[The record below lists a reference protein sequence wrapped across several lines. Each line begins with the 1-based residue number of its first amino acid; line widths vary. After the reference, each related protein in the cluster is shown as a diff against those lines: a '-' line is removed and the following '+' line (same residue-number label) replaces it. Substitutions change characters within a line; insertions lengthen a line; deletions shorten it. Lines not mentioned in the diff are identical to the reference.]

1 MSDAASCRSAR
12 RLGVSEGIRLA
23 EESNGQGFRV
33 TAVASAGSASGAA
46 PMAGTGPEQQATGQ
60 DQAAVEQPARP
71 SQQVAPEQLAAAQQI
86 GGPPVAITNS
96 IGMQFVLIP
105 PGEFVMGSP
114 ATGSAT
120 NIPELQHLVRM
131 TKPFHLGVHEV
142 TQGQYER
149 VMQVNP
155 GEFKDPQNPVDQVSW
170 LDAVGF
176 CDSLSALAEEQA
188 AGRRYRLPTEAEW
201 EYACR
206 AWSTSRYSF
215 GESDSLLGDYAW
227 HVENAG
233 LSPHAVGQKLAN
245 AWGLFD
251 MHGNVWEWCADWY
264 GPDYYAHSPQD
275 DPTGPEGGTHRVCR
289 GGGAGSPPVICRSAS
304 RSGTSGLNYNTG
316 FRVAAALAVENLW
329 RTSRTADGKFS
340 VRAKFVKLDGE
351 TVTLEKT
358 NGNTVD
364 VKLDV
369 LCAEDQDYM
378 KQVRDSSK

>member
-1 MSDAASCRSAR
+1 MNKSTLRFMVAA
-12 RLGVSEGIRLA
+12 LGVLSGGY
-23 EESNGQGFRV
+23 S
-33 TAVASAGSASGAA
+33 VAGATE
-46 PMAGTGPEQQATGQ
+46 PMACASPEPQLPARQLTPPPLPVSPEQQA
-60 DQAAVEQPARP
+60 AADKLGLPVVE
-71 SQQVAPEQLAAAQQI
+71 
-86 GGPPVAITNS
+86 TNS

-120 NIPELQHLVRM
+120 NIRELQHLVRM

-275 DPTGPEGGTHRVCR
+275 DPTGPEGGTNRVCR

-304 RSGTSGLNYNTG
+304 RSGTSGLNCNTG
-316 FRVAAALAVENLW
+316 FRVAATLAVENLW
-329 RTSRTADGKFS
+329 RTWRTADGKFS

-369 LCAEDQDYM
+369 LCAEDQDYV